1 MWNITQ
7 RSSLTGPKATEILN
21 QTQKTSGG
29 ILLAQL
35 ALKPSIT
42 EENPKKQSA
51 APSWESTTSTKE
63 VVLEQ
68 IVPHPEVLVFLIHLH
83 ESLYY
88 SLVDHKVVEAE
99 HLGVLAALC
108 FSGKYQWQWRNPD
121 GMVEATNVE

>member
-21 QTQKTSGG
+21 LTQKTSGY
-29 ILLAQL
+29 LAGT
-35 ALKPSIT
+35 IG
-42 EENPKKQSA
+42 PKAQVLQKK
-51 APSWESTTSTKE
+51 APKSSQELHVRISTKE

-88 SLVDHKVVEAE
+88 FLVEHKVVEAE

-108 FSGKYQWQWRNPD
+108 LSGTVAK
-121 GMVEATNVE
+121 T